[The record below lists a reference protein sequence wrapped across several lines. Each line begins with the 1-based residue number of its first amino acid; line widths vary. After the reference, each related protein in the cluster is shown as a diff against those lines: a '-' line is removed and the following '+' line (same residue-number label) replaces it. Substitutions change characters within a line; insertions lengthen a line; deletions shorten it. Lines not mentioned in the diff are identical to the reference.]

1 MLTTLSAMLRRNNKT
16 DAAVQAARTVKPA
29 ESSRISGRPDDDT
42 EHIYGG
48 AAGSEERDRQRFH
61 SSAVLDQGHHSADVY
76 RTHQRGGCSYSDHH
90 ARNDFRAVTQSAAG
104 MDGVQKEALD
114 KFGQALTEFLQ
125 STLDHAQEKQNADPE
140 Q

>member
-1 MLTTLSAMLRRNNKT
+1 M
-16 DAAVQAARTVKPA
+16 
-29 ESSRISGRPDDDT
+29 SSC
-42 EHIYGG
+42 
-48 AAGSEERDRQRFH
+48 
-61 SSAVLDQGHHSADVY
+61 ADWH
-76 RTHQRGGCSYSDHH
+76 RK
-90 ARNDFRAVTQSAAG
+90 G

>member
-1 MLTTLSAMLRRNNKT
+1 MAALREVKKEIGNDFTAAQSLTKGITQQMLPNSPK
-16 DAAVQAARTVKPA
+16 
-29 ESSRISGRPDDDT
+29 
-42 EHIYGG
+42 
-48 AAGSEERDRQRFH
+48 
-61 SSAVLDQGHHSADVY
+61 
-76 RTHQRGGCSYSDHH
+76 GGCHTPTITPEMIS
-90 ARNDFRAVTQSAAG
+90 AAVTQSAAG

>member
-1 MLTTLSAMLRRNNKT
+1 MENTSDSFMPGPLLFCMKIERSVCYKVT
-16 DAAVQAARTVKPA
+16 D
-29 ESSRISGRPDDDT
+29 
-42 EHIYGG
+42 
-48 AAGSEERDRQRFH
+48 
-61 SSAVLDQGHHSADVY
+61 
-76 RTHQRGGCSYSDHH
+76 
-90 ARNDFRAVTQSAAG
+90 NSAAG

>member
-1 MLTTLSAMLRRNNKT
+1 MTKGITQQMFSKLTKG
-16 DAAVQAARTVKPA
+16 QAAQAPIITP
-29 ESSRISGRPDDDT
+29 EMIS
-42 EHIYGG
+42 
-48 AAGSEERDRQRFH
+48 
-61 SSAVLDQGHHSADVY
+61 V
-76 RTHQRGGCSYSDHH
+76 
-90 ARNDFRAVTQSAAG
+90 AVTQSAAG

>member
-1 MLTTLSAMLRRNNKT
+1 MAVFEDGSYLLRRLRQR
-16 DAAVQAARTVKPA
+16 DGERQAAIGDEGIRLERHQFARLMHEAALRQEIDEIGNDFTAAQSLTKG
-29 ESSRISGRPDDDT
+29 ITQQMFT
-42 EHIYGG
+42 ELTKG
-48 AAGSEERDRQRFH
+48 
-61 SSAVLDQGHHSADVY
+61 ADVH
-76 RTHQRGGCSYSDHH
+76 TPTITPEMIS
-90 ARNDFRAVTQSAAG
+90 AAVTQSAAG

>member
-1 MLTTLSAMLRRNNKT
+1 M
-16 DAAVQAARTVKPA
+16 
-29 ESSRISGRPDDDT
+29 
-42 EHIYGG
+42 
-48 AAGSEERDRQRFH
+48 SEMI
-61 SSAVLDQGHHSADVY
+61 SAD
-76 RTHQRGGCSYSDHH
+76 
-90 ARNDFRAVTQSAAG
+90 VTQSAAG